1 MMDQKMKIPTIMN
14 NKIIINNMPR
24 RKKNIKKEECI
35 ICLDVIKSNETKIS
49 ASHDLVKHN
58 GYYHVDCI
66 KFYLESLS
74 LPRCPLCRDICE
86 FDIKDYLHKGLTQ
99 YKINNDVYSNTTRLN
114 ISLSQITIIG
124 PNNEYMLTLYTTNII
139 LALNRLFV
147 FPESTT
153 LCVYVYSIYLLGVY
167 LMYMFQS
174 DSRRRVID
182 NICLINF
189 IIRLYLSAEF
199 VFYTSQIIKEIIYE
213 NILLKE
219 KIDELY

>member
-1 MMDQKMKIPTIMN
+1 
-14 NKIIINNMPR
+14 MPK

-35 ICLDVIKSNETKIS
+35 ICLDVIKNNETKIS
-49 ASHDLVKHN
+49 GSHDLVKHN
-58 GYYHVDCI
+58 GYYHKECI

-74 LPRCPLCRDICE
+74 LPRCPLCREICE
-86 FDIKDYLHKGLTQ
+86 FDIKDYEHKGLTQ
-99 YKINNDVYSNTTRLN
+99 YKINNVDSNTTRIN
-114 ISLSQITIIG
+114 ISLSQIIIRG

-139 LALNRLFV
+139 LAFNRLFV

-153 LCVYVYSIYLLGVY
+153 LCVYVYSIYLLSVY
-167 LMYMFQS
+167 LMHMFRT
-174 DSRRRVID
+174 DSRRRVMD
-182 NICLINF
+182 NICLTNF